1 MFYLHTSNRTE
12 NLLRHLAE
20 VIRADT
26 RRDLFAPELFLVQSQ
41 GMERII
47 SQRMAE
53 VFGVWCNFEYLLPL
67 AFFETAGQASWR
79 VDTPRWFCPGK
90 AALAP

>member
-1 MFYLHTSNRTE
+1 MFYLHASNRTE

-20 VIRADT
+20 VIRADE
-26 RRDLFAPELFLVQSQ
+26 RIDPFSREMFLVQGQ

-53 VFGVWCNFEYLLPL
+53 NFGVWCNFEYLLPL
-67 AFFETAGQASWR
+67 AFFELLANRLPQR
-79 VDTPRWFCPGK
+79 
-90 AALAP
+90 AAQGPSRMR